1 MAKYMI
7 SRQAERD
14 IYEILLYIAKDNI
27 DAALD
32 LNGRLIEIFKML
44 ADNQEAGRER
54 PELIE
59 GLRSFPEGN
68 YVIFYRR
75 WAGNIAIVRVLH
87 GARDL
92 DELFS

>member
-1 MAKYMI
+1 MARYII
-7 SRQAERD
+7 SSQAEQD
-14 IYEILLYIAKDNI
+14 IYEILSHIAKDNI

-44 ADNQEAGRER
+44 ANNQEAGRER

-59 GLRSFPEGN
+59 GLRSLPDGN
-68 YVIFYRR
+68 YVIFYRQ
-75 WAGNIAIVRVLH
+75 WAGNIAIVRILH
-87 GARDL
+87 SALDL

>member
-1 MAKYMI
+1 MARYII
-7 SRQAERD
+7 SSQAEQD
-14 IYEILLYIAKDNI
+14 IYEILSHIAKDNI

-59 GLRSFPEGN
+59 GLRSFPDGN
-68 YVIFYRR
+68 YVIFYRQ
-75 WAGNIAIVRVLH
+75 WAGNIAIVRILH
-87 GARDL
+87 STRDL

>member
-1 MAKYMI
+1 MARYII
-7 SRQAERD
+7 SSQAEQD
-14 IYEILLYIAKDNI
+14 IYEILSHIAKDNI

-59 GLRSFPEGN
+59 GLRSLPDGN
-68 YVIFYRR
+68 YVIFYRQ
-75 WAGNIAIVRVLH
+75 WAGNIAIVRILH
-87 GARDL
+87 SALDL

>member
-1 MAKYMI
+1 MARYII
-7 SRQAERD
+7 SSQAEQD
-14 IYEILLYIAKDNI
+14 IYEILSHIAKDNI

-44 ADNQEAGRER
+44 AENKKAGRER
-54 PELIE
+54 PELNE
-59 GLRSFPEGN
+59 GLRSFPDGN
-68 YVIFYRR
+68 YVIFYRQ

>member
-7 SRQAERD
+7 SRQAELD

-44 ADNQEAGRER
+44 ADNQEA
-54 PELIE
+54 
-59 GLRSFPEGN
+59 
-68 YVIFYRR
+68 
-75 WAGNIAIVRVLH
+75 
-87 GARDL
+87 AR
-92 DELFS
+92 

>member
-59 GLRSFPEGN
+59 GLRSLPDGN
-68 YVIFYRR
+68 YVIFYRQ
-75 WAGNIAIVRVLH
+75 WAGNIAIVRILH
-87 GARDL
+87 SARDL